1 MRPSNLPPLMSPSV
15 PAPLSLG
22 EAMQRSAPLAH
33 LNAMLVAAQA
43 RLDVVRPL
51 LPAALARSVRAGP
64 VDAESATWVLL
75 ASSPPVAAKLRQLQP
90 RLEAALN
97 EAGLLPAAIRIKV
110 QTG

>member
-1 MRPSNLPPLMSPSV
+1 MLPSV
-15 PAPLSLG
+15 PAPLTLG

-33 LNAMLVAAQA
+33 LSAMLLAAQA

-51 LPAALARSVRAGP
+51 LPAALTRSVRAGP
-64 VDAESATWVLL
+64 VDAESSTWVLL

-90 RLEAALN
+90 RLEAALK

-110 QTG
+110 QTV